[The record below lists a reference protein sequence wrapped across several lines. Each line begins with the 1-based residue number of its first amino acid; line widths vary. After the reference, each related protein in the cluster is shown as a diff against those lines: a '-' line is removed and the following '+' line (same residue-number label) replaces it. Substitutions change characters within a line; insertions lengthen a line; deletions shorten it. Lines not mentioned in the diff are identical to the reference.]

1 MRHFMT
7 QKLVLEALSVS
18 RLPHRLQ
25 SSRPRLDPVRGS
37 RTTDRL
43 TAPRRSALVAQP
55 LTPIA
60 ATADSKLD
68 STSLADREPVL

>member
-1 MRHFMT
+1 MRHFLT
-7 QKLVLEALSVS
+7 QKFVPEAFPVP

-43 TAPRRSALVAQP
+43 TAPRRSALVAQT

-68 STSLADREPVL
+68 STPLADREPVL